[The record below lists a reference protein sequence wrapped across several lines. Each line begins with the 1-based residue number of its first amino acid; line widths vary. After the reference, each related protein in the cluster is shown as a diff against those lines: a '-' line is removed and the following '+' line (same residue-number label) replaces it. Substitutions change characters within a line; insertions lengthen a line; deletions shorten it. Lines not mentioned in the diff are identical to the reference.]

1 MATFN
6 YNLIIKWLFMIN
18 KNKQWKVSKVI
29 LEKNNE
35 LDLKNQT
42 FQINQNYNFNYIDKI
57 SAHLAATQSSADSS
71 NAIEK
76 IGLKTNN
83 LLKREQDKILI
94 QNYNHILNEIKN
106 NFDQWEINL
115 NTILNLHQKLFENL
129 PADFNPLAGK
139 FKQQQNYIVGSQ
151 KQILFTPVSVNETPI
166 YLNHLCNWFNN
177 DHQIDFLIKIPIFIS
192 DFLAIHP
199 FNDGNGRIS
208 RLLTNLLYLKTGC
221 DFIKYSS
228 VEKIIFEKQND
239 YYESIWLSQINWKEN
254 TNNYDSFVNFHFDL
268 LDIVWQEFID
278 LIEFK
283 NKVFNFKL
291 NHYEIIV
298 LLIVKLRKKT
308 IAITKK
314 NIIKIISDYQF
325 QISEASV
332 KKVLNQLTN
341 QKALLLLYPGKF
353 SYYDLVAD
361 YFEPIREL
369 IKQKTG

>member
-18 KNKQWKVSKVI
+18 KNKQWKVNQKL

-57 SAHLAATQSSADSS
+57 SAHLMATQSSADSS

-83 LLKREQDKILI
+83 LLKRQQEKILI
-94 QNYNHILNEIKN
+94 QNYNCILNEIKN

-115 NTILNLHQKLFENL
+115 STILNLHQKLFENL

-139 FKQQQNYIVGSQ
+139 FKQQQNYIVGTQ

-166 YLNHLCNWFNN
+166 YLNQLCNWFNN
-177 DHQIDFLIKIPIFIS
+177 DHKIDFLIKIPIFIL

-208 RLLTNLLYLKTGC
+208 RLLTNLLYLKAGC

-239 YYESIWLSQINWKEN
+239 YYESIWLSEINWKEN
-254 TNNYDSFVNFHFDL
+254 ANNYDAFVNFHFDI

-291 NHYEIIV
+291 SHYEIIV
-298 LLIVKLRKKT
+298 LLIVKLREKT
-308 IAITKK
+308 IPITKK
-314 NIIKIISDYQF
+314 NIIKIINDYQL
-325 QISEASV
+325 QISQASV

-341 QKALLLLYPGKF
+341 QKALFLLYPGKS

-361 YFEPIREL
+361 YFEPIREE
-369 IKQKTG
+369 INQKTG

>member
-1 MATFN
+1 M
-6 YNLIIKWLFMIN
+6 
-18 KNKQWKVSKVI
+18 
-29 LEKNNE
+29 
-35 LDLKNQT
+35 
-42 FQINQNYNFNYIDKI
+42 
-57 SAHLAATQSSADSS
+57 
-71 NAIEK
+71 
-76 IGLKTNN
+76 
-83 LLKREQDKILI
+83 
-94 QNYNHILNEIKN
+94 
-106 NFDQWEINL
+106 
-115 NTILNLHQKLFENL
+115 
-129 PADFNPLAGK
+129 
-139 FKQQQNYIVGSQ
+139 
-151 KQILFTPVSVNETPI
+151 
-166 YLNHLCNWFNN
+166 
-177 DHQIDFLIKIPIFIS
+177 
-192 DFLAIHP
+192 
-199 FNDGNGRIS
+199 
-208 RLLTNLLYLKTGC
+208 
-221 DFIKYSS
+221 
-228 VEKIIFEKQND
+228 EKIIFEKQND

>member
-166 YLNHLCNWFNN
+166 YLNQLC
-177 DHQIDFLIKIPIFIS
+177 
-192 DFLAIHP
+192 
-199 FNDGNGRIS
+199 
-208 RLLTNLLYLKTGC
+208 
-221 DFIKYSS
+221 
-228 VEKIIFEKQND
+228 
-239 YYESIWLSQINWKEN
+239 
-254 TNNYDSFVNFHFDL
+254 
-268 LDIVWQEFID
+268 
-278 LIEFK
+278 
-283 NKVFNFKL
+283 
-291 NHYEIIV
+291 
-298 LLIVKLRKKT
+298 
-308 IAITKK
+308 
-314 NIIKIISDYQF
+314 
-325 QISEASV
+325 
-332 KKVLNQLTN
+332 
-341 QKALLLLYPGKF
+341 
-353 SYYDLVAD
+353 LV
-361 YFEPIREL
+361 
-369 IKQKTG
+369 